1 MSVAAA
7 VCATIALLMSRT
19 RRARLRLPVS
29 PAAARRKPRQDWL
42 THPSTTVGR
51 AGLVLLAAGT
61 LLALLGPATVVGS
74 AVVVAAA
81 VAVRWVRAGRR
92 RPQVDIDAALCIDLL
107 AAAMGCGAMP
117 AAALRATASGLCGA
131 AGEALAEA
139 ATALSLGVDPD
150 VVWDR
155 VATAV
160 PPLRGAARAC
170 ARAASS
176 GAAVAD
182 ELFRLAATARADAQ
196 VDRRRRL
203 QRAGVWLVLPLGLCF
218 LPAFVLVAVVPVV
231 LAAVPALAQ

>member
-7 VCATIALLMSRT
+7 VCAAVALLMSRT
-19 RRARLRLPVS
+19 RRARLRLAV
-29 PAAARRKPRQDWL
+29 AAAAPRKPRQDWL
-42 THPSTTVGR
+42 TRPSTTVGR
-51 AGLVLLAAGT
+51 AGLAVLAAGT
-61 LLALLGPATVVGS
+61 LLALLGPAMVVGS

-81 VAVRWVRAGRR
+81 LALRWVRTGRR
-92 RPQVDIDAALCIDLL
+92 AHVDIDAALCIDLL
-107 AAAMGCGAMP
+107 AAAMACGAMP
-117 AAALRATASGLCGA
+117 AAALRATASGLRGV

-139 ATALSLGVDPD
+139 ATALSLGANPD
-150 VVWDR
+150 LVWRR

-182 ELFRLAATARADAQ
+182 ELFRLAASARADAQ

-203 QRAGVWLVLPLGLCF
+203 QRAGVWLVLPLGVCF